1 MRPAARGALTS
12 GDRTVWGRRPLRP
25 AAAVLLGLGL
35 LAAACSGG
43 SGRSGSSAGTNQPPP
58 ARASV
63 SLGSQPLVDRTADQ
77 FAGDLERLEG
87 RIVVVNFW
95 ASWCPPCRAELPD
108 LQRASRELAGEPVT
122 FIGVDAS
129 DERSKATEVLEQAG
143 VTYPTV
149 YDRKGIYG
157 GLASQWS
164 VTALPQT
171 WFVDRKGR
179 RAVKIARQ
187 LRPGEASATVKRLL
201 ATS

>member
-1 MRPAARGALTS
+1 
-12 GDRTVWGRRPLRP
+12 
-25 AAAVLLGLGL
+25 
-35 LAAACSGG
+35 
-43 SGRSGSSAGTNQPPP
+43 
-58 ARASV
+58 
-63 SLGSQPLVDRTADQ
+63 VDRTAGQ

-87 RIVVVNFW
+87 RVVVVNFW

-129 DERSKATEVLEQAG
+129 DKRSKATEVLEQAG

-187 LRPGEASATVKRLL
+187 LRSGEASATVKRLL